1 MADEAVEWVQR
12 RLSASHPRPDICDLH
27 ARVDRFGLGEGVYP
41 KPSAPVPLAHPFC
54 RCMLSPR
61 LDLTER
67 QGKEREGAERAF
79 LRTDENAQRIIGS
92 RDNLARVLSGKD
104 PMTVACENTEPAY
117 RPRSVAE
124 TAGLWSEPKSPG
136 FHAAAWS
143 GNTTAMPV
151 SAAVYRTSWL
161 GSERCDI
168 VAAESAVKR
177 HPRYA
182 KAKSGD
188 VGAASALVIEFM
200 GSAWLTTVGNS
211 IAAQASILV
220 GVHAMEGLSTNKIG
234 SLMSQWAGYRIGLRV
249 DGSVVQANR
258 AGHTGA
264 SGWKRLASPPVFAGD
279 VVPGERYWLFDDF
292 IGQGGTLA
300 NLRGYIEAGGGRVV
314 GATAL
319 TGRPDSATLG
329 LSKSTLTALRHKHGS
344 LEHWWEAEFGYGFDR
359 LTESE
364 ARYLLRAED
373 ARTIRDRL
381 AAAR

>member
-1 MADEAVEWVQR
+1 
-12 RLSASHPRPDICDLH
+12 
-27 ARVDRFGLGEGVYP
+27 
-41 KPSAPVPLAHPFC
+41 
-54 RCMLSPR
+54 
-61 LDLTER
+61 
-67 QGKEREGAERAF
+67 
-79 LRTDENAQRIIGS
+79 
-92 RDNLARVLSGKD
+92 
-104 PMTVACENTEPAY
+104 MTVAYEFAEPGY
-117 RPRSVAE
+117 RPKSVAE
-124 TAGLWSEPKSPG
+124 TARLWSEPKAPG
-136 FHAAAWS
+136 YHAAAWS
-143 GNTTAMPV
+143 GNAEAMPV
-151 SAAVYRTSWL
+151 NAKVYRTPWV
-161 GSERCDI
+161 GGEQCDI

-177 HPRYA
+177 HPFYA

-188 VGAASALVIEFM
+188 IGAASALVMEFM
-200 GSAWLTTVGNS
+200 GPAWLATVGNS

-220 GVHAMEGLSTNKIG
+220 GVHAIEGLSTNKIG

-249 DGSVVQANR
+249 DDSVVQANR

-264 SGWKRLASPPVFAGD
+264 SGWKRLASPPVFAGN
-279 VVPGERYWLFDDF
+279 VVAGERYWLFDDF

-300 NLRGYIEAGGGRVV
+300 NLRGCIEAGGGRVV

-329 LSKSTLTALRHKHGS
+329 LLNSTLTELRHKYGS
-344 LEHWWEAEFGYGFDR
+344 LEQWWEAEFGYGFDR